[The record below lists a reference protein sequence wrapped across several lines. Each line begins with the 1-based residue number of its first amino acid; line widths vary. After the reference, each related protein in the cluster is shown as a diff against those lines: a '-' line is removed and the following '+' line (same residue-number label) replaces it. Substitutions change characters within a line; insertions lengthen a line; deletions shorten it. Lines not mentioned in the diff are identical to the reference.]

1 MFLQGNLYIV
11 ESNLVNIYLL
21 DNQYKLKPRL
31 LKLSLLYILC
41 NLKLLYQKMFLL
53 GKLDILVTP
62 LLERIV
68 LVDNFYKLK
77 IL

>member
-21 DNQYKLKPRL
+21 DNQYKLKHRL

-41 NLKLLYQKMFLL
+41 NLKLLYQKMFRL
-53 GKLDILVTP
+53 GKFDILVIP